1 MHNYFKNM
9 EKGNASL
16 NFRLKKKKTKIFF
29 LEEIKYDSFNFHFY
43 FFCWCSCEIS
53 CGNTSSAVG

>member
-1 MHNYFKNM
+1 MHNYFKNT

-16 NFRLKKKKTKIFF
+16 NFRLKKKKTKKIF
-29 LEEIKYDSFNFHFY
+29 LEEIEYNSFNFHFY
-43 FFCWCSCEIS
+43 LFRWRSCEIS